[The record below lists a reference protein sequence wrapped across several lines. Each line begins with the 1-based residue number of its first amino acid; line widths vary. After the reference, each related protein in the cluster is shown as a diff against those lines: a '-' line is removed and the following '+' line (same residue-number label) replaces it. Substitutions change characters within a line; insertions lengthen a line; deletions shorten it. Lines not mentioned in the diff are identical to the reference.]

1 MPAIKAV
8 NSRDLKVT
16 NCVFSGF
23 DTDIELESVE
33 GFISE
38 NNQFSQNNNPQVLI
52 NELIKSIKKS
62 KLDKCSQMRLYK
74 EVFSFLSRKNSS
86 TDTVLLKVK
95 ILKFLGGKATDY
107 FVQLA
112 AAVTAGLIIRIR

>member
-8 NSRDLKVT
+8 NSKDIKVT

-23 DTDIELESVE
+23 DTDIELENVE

-38 NNQFSQNNNPQVLI
+38 NNQFSQNNNPQLLI
-52 NELIKSIKKS
+52 NELIKSIKES
-62 KLDKCSQMRLYK
+62 KLDNSSKERLYK
-74 EVFSFLSRKNSS
+74 EAFSFLSRKNSH
-86 TDTVLLKVK
+86 TNFETLKGK
-95 ILKFLGGKATDY
+95 ILTSLGSKAVDY

-112 AAVTAGLIIRIR
+112 AAVTAGFVLRLI